1 MIFGWGAQCAE
12 KAAEKE
18 QSEDAE
24 SENAQTRLVISAGTQ
39 SLGKVAQ
46 AKVVV
51 LRCAKCAYQG
61 IFQVHPH
68 WGKSDPDVLANIC
81 S

>member
-46 AKVVV
+46 AKVVD
-51 LRCAKCAYQG
+51 LRCAKCAIYAASCL
-61 IFQVHPH
+61 ILPRTM
-68 WGKSDPDVLANIC
+68 W
-81 S
+81 

>member
-24 SENAQTRLVISAGTQ
+24 SENAQTRLVISAG
-39 SLGKVAQ
+39 KVAQ
-46 AKVVV
+46 AKVVD
-51 LRCAKCAYQG
+51 LRCAKCAIYAASCL
-61 IFQVHPH
+61 ILPRTM
-68 WGKSDPDVLANIC
+68 W
-81 S
+81 